1 MVVEKIPPGPPLSKG
16 GNIRAFLAVD
26 LDTDVR
32 ARLVALKAEL
42 ARHGAAVRWVR
53 ADSLHVT
60 VKFLGSVNDA
70 TLSALRDGLTE
81 RLTHLPPLDAT
92 VAGLRV
98 LPDAR
103 RPRVVCV
110 DIDCPR
116 LAEVAAAADA
126 VAARHGIAPE
136 TRAFLPHVTLG
147 RVRDPRQWAPLGTA
161 LRARPTEVVG
171 KCRFNALHA
180 YSSDLRPDGAV
191 YTKRWSIP
199 FGA

>member
-1 MVVEKIPPGPPLSKG
+1 M
-16 GNIRAFLAVD
+16 RAFLAVD
-26 LDTDVR
+26 LDTDVQ

-53 ADSLHVT
+53 DEGLHIT
-60 VKFLGSVNDA
+60 VKFLGSVSEDTLDTIHDA
-70 TLSALRDGLTE
+70 LAPQLAQR
-81 RLTHLPPLDAT
+81 PPLDAT
-92 VAGLRV
+92 VGGLRV

-110 DIDCPR
+110 GVDCPR

-147 RVRDPRQWAPLGTA
+147 RVRDPRQWAPLGAA

-171 KCRFNALHA
+171 KCRFDALLA